1 MIFADKEKIITRQI
15 NDKATELNIDRKTSK
30 LLNLRDGTM
39 RKKKRHKPNI
49 DRVSRKARCLA

>member
-39 RKKKRHKPNI
+39 RKKKETQTKH
-49 DRVSRKARCLA
+49 